1 MWNRDEPADSHSD
14 DTVMKSKATRTP
26 GRRRDVAAPQA
37 QLKNLVD
44 ISILQ
49 QLQDW
54 FAATTGIS
62 VALRDPKGGL
72 ITTPSSR
79 TRYCAIINATD
90 GGYRR
95 CCASNARA
103 ASKAAESGQPVKYV
117 CHAGLTQIAA
127 PILVAGEC
135 LATLVLG
142 DRPRKPVG
150 RKRIAALAAAI
161 GADVQQLLSA
171 ADELI
176 PWSDDTMERAV
187 GFLHSLAHAITDIC
201 YQGYLLRKRLG
212 ELASL
217 YKTTRLLTS
226 TLDLDQILRVMSQQA
241 TTQIGMRGCSIRLL
255 DRRGRELQ
263 IQSFYNLSRRYI
275 NKGPVLLA
283 RSEIDKAAM
292 AGKVVRIRDMSSD
305 PRILYPRE
313 AAREGLRSGLVVG
326 LFARGRAIGTLH
338 LYASEKRAFTN
349 DEIRLLRSLA
359 NQAAVAIQNA
369 RLYKDS
375 LAKQALDRELVV
387 AGEIQDHLIPD
398 RAPDTPGFD
407 IEGVSTPSQL
417 VGGDFY
423 DFIPLDRE
431 HLGVVIADVA
441 GKGIPGA
448 LLMATARAA
457 LRAQAERILRPNRV
471 LRRLDRVL
479 HRETAIEHF
488 VTLFYGIID
497 TAKSTF
503 RYANAGHNPPFRL
516 RGPRA
521 TFLRRSGIVLG
532 VTGDSV
538 YHNGHAGLQCGDVLV
553 LYTDGVTESRDLRGR
568 LFGERRLV
576 DVVRHSAAGTAAE
589 IIGAVRDQVREFSE
603 GVTQRDDQT
612 LVVIKRL

>member
-1 MWNRDEPADSHSD
+1 
-14 DTVMKSKATRTP
+14 MKSKAKTTRT
-26 GRRRDVAAPQA
+26 RRRSATNAEML
-37 QLKNLVD
+37 LKDLVD
-44 ISILQ
+44 ISIIQ
-49 QLQDW
+49 RLQDW

-62 VALRDPKGGL
+62 VSLRDSNGEL

-79 TRYCAIINATD
+79 TRYCAIINASD
-90 GGYRR
+90 EGRRR

-103 ASKAAESGQPVKYV
+103 ASKAAESRQPVKYV

-127 PILVAGEC
+127 PIFVAGEC
-135 LATLVLG
+135 LATMVLG
-142 DRPRKPVG
+142 DRPRRPLG
-150 RKRIAALAAAI
+150 RKRIAAMASAI
-161 GADVQQLLSA
+161 NTDVQELLSA
-171 ADELI
+171 SDRLI
-176 PWSDDTMERAV
+176 PWADDTMERGI
-187 GFLHSLAHAITDIC
+187 GFLHSLTNAITGIC

-212 ELASL
+212 ELTSL

-226 TLDLDQILRVMSQQA
+226 TLDLDKILRVMSKQA

-263 IQSFYNLSRRYI
+263 VRSFYNLSRHYI

-283 RSEIDKAAM
+283 RSEIDRAAM
-292 AGKVVRIRDMSSD
+292 AGKVVRIRDMTSD
-305 PRILYPRE
+305 PRVLYARE
-313 AAREGLRSGLVVG
+313 AAKEGLRCGLVVG

-338 LYASEKRAFTN
+338 LYASEKREFSN
-349 DEIRLLRSLA
+349 DDIRLLRSLA
-359 NQAAVAIQNA
+359 NQAAVAIENA
-369 RLYKDS
+369 RLYEDS
-375 LAKQALDRELVV
+375 LAKQALYRELAV

-407 IEGVSTPSQL
+407 IEGISTPSQF

-423 DFIPLDRE
+423 DFIPLDGQ

-448 LLMATARAA
+448 LIMATARAT

-471 LRRLDRVL
+471 LRRLDSVL

-488 VTLFYGIID
+488 VTLFYGILD
-497 TAKSTF
+497 TSKNTF

-516 RGPRA
+516 RGSRA

-532 VTGDSV
+532 VTGESV
-538 YHNGHAGLQCGDVLV
+538 YRNGHAGLQSDDVLV
-553 LYTDGVTESRDLRGR
+553 LYTDGVTEARDLRGHM
-568 LFGERRLV
+568 FGERRLV
-576 DVVRHSAAGTAAE
+576 DAVRRSAEGTAAE
-589 IIGAVRDQVREFSE
+589 IIGAIRDQVREFSQ
-603 GVTQRDDQT
+603 GVTQFDDQT

>member
-1 MWNRDEPADSHSD
+1 MENRNEPPHSHSG
-14 DTVMKSKATRTP
+14 DTPVKDKARRAP
-26 GRRRDVAAPQA
+26 SQRRDATGPDG
-37 QLKNLVD
+37 QLKDLVD

-62 VALRDPKGGL
+62 VALRDPEGQL
-72 ITTPSSR
+72 LTTPSSR
-79 TRYCAIINATD
+79 NRYCAIINATD
-90 GGYRR
+90 AGYRR

-103 ASKAAESGQPVKYV
+103 ARTAADNGRPVKYV

-127 PILVAGEC
+127 PISVAGEC
-135 LATLVLG
+135 MATLVLG
-142 DRPRKPVG
+142 DRPEKPVG
-150 RKRIAALAAAI
+150 RKQISRLAAAI

-176 PWSDDTMERAV
+176 PWSDDTMERGA

-212 ELASL
+212 ELAGL

-226 TLDLDQILRVMSQQA
+226 TLDLDKILRLMAKQA
-241 TTQIGMRGCSIRLL
+241 TIQIGMRGCSIRLL

-263 IQSFYNLSRRYI
+263 ILSFYNLSRRYI
-275 NKGPVLLA
+275 NKGPVLLG
-283 RSEIDKAAM
+283 RSVIDKAAM
-292 AGKVVRIRDMSSD
+292 AGKVVRIRDMTDD
-305 PRILYPRE
+305 PRVLYPRE
-313 AAREGLRSGLVVG
+313 AAQEGLRSGLVIG

-338 LYASEKRAFTN
+338 LYASEMRDFTN

-359 NQAAVAIQNA
+359 NQAAVAIENA

-375 LAKQALDRELVV
+375 LAKQALDRELAV
-387 AGEIQDHLIPD
+387 AGEIQNQLIPD
-398 RAPDTPGFD
+398 RAPETPGFD
-407 IEGVSTPSQL
+407 IEGVSTPSQF

-423 DFIPLDRE
+423 DFIPLDRG
-431 HLGVVIADVA
+431 HLGVVIADVV
-441 GKGIPGA
+441 GKGVPGA

-457 LRAQAERILRPNRV
+457 LRAQAEHILRPNRV

-479 HRETAIEHF
+479 HRDTAIEHF
-488 VTLFYGIID
+488 VTLFYGILD
-497 TAKSTF
+497 TANSTF

-516 RGPRA
+516 RDRRA
-521 TFLRRSGIVLG
+521 AFLRRSGIVLG
-532 VTGDSV
+532 VTGESV
-538 YHNGHAGLQCGDVLV
+538 YQNGHAGLQRGDVLV
-553 LYTDGVTESRDLRGR
+553 LYTDGITEARDLRGR

-576 DVVRHSAAGTAAE
+576 DVVRRSAAGTAAE
-589 IIGAVRDQVREFSE
+589 IIGAVRDQVREFSK

-612 LVVIKRL
+612 LVVIKKV